1 MADVSFNIAN
11 PYQTQLEE
19 LARRQKMAEIM
30 QQQAFQPIERSS
42 YQGIE
47 APISPL
53 SGIAK
58 ALQMYMGGREQNKIS
73 EERKALGEKYRQES
87 MGDITQFAEMVGKPA
102 VAAAPG
108 SAEFMPTGA
117 DYADRVAAP
126 DFKLN
131 EQGMVPAVD
140 PVAARMRGQIDPAM
154 IGQFKTPE
162 MQRMALAQLLKQGEL
177 PAAFNLGVEE
187 TRFQPPVGGGI
198 PVAVARGAAKPQE
211 FGTTPSY
218 EKDPTSPTGFVSV
231 LYGKNGERKVIGP
244 ASPMNQYTTGTVDA
258 ALQRDMDMY
267 KFGNLSADQRV
278 SLGIRLTQAGV
289 DISRLSFE
297 TGQGPAPQPVLP
309 PNAPVP
315 NFGTQ
320 TLPPGQSVAPR
331 IGIPPQGPAALRI
344 AIPPQGSVRPVQ
356 PVAQPVAPSSQPTSQ
371 ARPSGVTPKA
381 WAEIQAKQSEAQFEK
396 TKGATTVIGLLN
408 GIEDLIDKAHGGFFG
423 NVYGGLE
430 AAVGKRSE
438 ANIAD
443 SQLNVIAGALTSQ
456 MPKMSGPQSD
466 KDVLLYR
473 QMAGDIGNPNIG
485 AEAKKAAVATVR
497 GIQDAYINGFSAT
510 GYLPKGRSSSGVI
523 TNTEAPTGAVRRIR

>member
-11 PYQTQLEE
+11 PYQVQLEE

-30 QQQAFQPIERSS
+30 QQQSFQPIERSS

-53 SGIAK
+53 SGLAK
-58 ALQMYMGGREQNKIS
+58 VLQGYMSGREQNKIS
-73 EERKALGEKYRQES
+73 EERKTLGEKYRQEG
-87 MGDITQFAEMVGKPA
+87 MDDITRFAEIAGKPA
-102 VAAAPG
+102 VAATPG

-162 MQRMALAQLLKQGEL
+162 MQRMALAQMLKQGEL
-177 PAAFNLGVEE
+177 PAAFNLGVDE

-218 EKDPTSPTGFVSV
+218 EKDSTSPTGFVSV

-267 KFGNLSADQRV
+267 KFGNLSADQRA

-297 TGQGPAPQPVLP
+297 TGQGPAPQPALP

-320 TLPPGQSVAPR
+320 TLPPSQSVAPR
-331 IGIPPQGPAALRI
+331 IN
-344 AIPPQGSVRPVQ
+344 IPPQGSVRPVQ
-356 PVAQPVAPSSQPTSQ
+356 TVAQPVAPSSQSTAQ
-371 ARPSGVTPKA
+371 ARPPGVTPKA
-381 WAEIQAKQSEAQFEK
+381 WAEIQAEQAKAQFEK
-396 TKGATTVIGLLN
+396 TRSATTVIGLLT
-408 GIEDLIDKAHGGFFG
+408 GIENLIDQAHGGFFG

-466 KDVLLYR
+466 KDVALYKE
-473 QMAGDIGNPNIG
+473 MAGDIGNPNIG
-485 AEAKKAAVATVR
+485 AEAKRAAVATVR

-510 GYLPKGRSSSGVI
+510 GYLPKGRLASGKI
-523 TNTEAPTGAVRRIR
+523 TNTEAPAGAVRRIR